1 MMAEFLPFKSKTKLS
16 AERNLNNFIEHCR
29 EELTVFGDD
38 LDWDNFKW
46 AGVGGFTK
54 LGTGKGGKGGTPM
67 DAPFID
73 FAKASLRYKHGLQPS
88 LSMTK
93 YWLLGLRIIEAA
105 LLQMTGR
112 AVLGDLTTAVLD
124 EAAVLARRSFSKTR
138 AYAAGNEAR
147 TIVEFLT
154 KLSLVDV
161 DIRNWKNPIECV
173 QPAHTRTG
181 GKAQAMADKR
191 LPTEHTLMA
200 LAEIFSM
207 NPSDPSDIFV
217 TSTTALLMAAPS
229 RITETLE
236 LPVDC
241 AMPDVN
247 KKMEPILG
255 LRFYSGKGYEVDI
268 KPVPT
273 VLMDTTEEA
282 LRRII
287 VMTDSARKLALWIEE
302 YPDQPYRHANC
313 PKVKDDAPLTTE
325 QACAYFGYTNPV
337 AFRRQ
342 GLSSANGAHTLNSLW
357 QWVMT
362 KQPKGF
368 PWLNK
373 EKKIKYSNALFCMT
387 RGLLGHPGIAA
398 SPLILWAPR
407 STNFNER
414 LVTRQ
419 KSKRTIF
426 ERHHYVS
433 TPEKTYRLTS
443 HQIRHLLNTIAN
455 RGGASQEVIAKWS
468 GRADLGQNA
477 VYNHESEFE
486 LVTQAEKLGTSLTL
500 YGQDGKVSQNVP
512 VRKEEFD
519 LVERGPV
526 HLSLYGFCVHNFILA
541 PCSKFRDCLNCEEHV
556 CIKGL
561 GNDNSERLARI
572 KERHVEVEKDYTAAK
587 EGLKRGDLGA
597 DRWVE
602 YLEKTITRLRQL
614 TEILQSDQVK
624 DAQIKLR
631 DGKDYSHERRVLLNK
646 ASIALANNAANAQ
659 SMADG
664 TKLLGGAHG

>member
-1 MMAEFLPFKSKTKLS
+1 MAEFVPFKSNAKLA
-16 AERNLNNFIEHCR
+16 AENNLNNFIKHCR
-29 EELTVFGDD
+29 EELSVFGDD
-38 LDWDNFKW
+38 LDWDNFRW

-54 LGTGKGGKGGTPM
+54 LGTGKGGKAGTPM
-67 DAPFID
+67 DAPLID
-73 FAKASLRYKHGLQPS
+73 FAKAYLRYRHGLQPS
-88 LSMTK
+88 HMMNRF
-93 YWLLGLRIIEAA
+93 WLTGLRIIEAA

-124 EAAVLARRSFSKTR
+124 EAAVVARGHFGPFP
-138 AYAAGNEAR
+138 AYQAGCAAQG
-147 TIVEFLT
+147 IIKFVT
-154 KLSLVDV
+154 KLCLVEA
-161 DIRNWKNPIECV
+161 DIRNWQNPIKNVEPPV
-173 QPAHTRTG
+173 TRTG
-181 GKAQAMADKR
+181 AKARALADKR
-191 LPTEHTLMA
+191 LPSDHVLMA
-200 LAEIFSM
+200 LSEIFST
-207 NPSDPSDIFV
+207 NPSNPSDIFV

-247 KKMEPILG
+247 KRGEPILG
-255 LRFYSGKGYEVDI
+255 LRFYSAKGYEGDI

-287 VMTDSARKLALWIEE
+287 AMTDYARKLALWIEKH
-302 YPDQPYRHANC
+302 PDKPYRHTNC
-313 PKVKDDAPLTTE
+313 PKVKDDVPLTTE
-325 QACAYFGYTNPV
+325 QACAYLGYTNPN
-337 AFRRQ
+337 ALRKN
-342 GLSSANGAHTLNSLW
+342 GLSSAEGAHTLNSLW
-357 QWVMT
+357 QWAMT
-362 KQPKGF
+362 KQPKGL

-387 RGLLGHPGIAA
+387 RGLVGHPGVAA
-398 SPLILWAPR
+398 SPLILWTPGAR
-407 STNFNER
+407 DFGSR
-414 LVTRQ
+414 LISKQ
-419 KSKRTIF
+419 ESKRTIF
-426 ERHHYVS
+426 QRHHYVS
-433 TPEKTYRLTS
+433 TPDKTYRLTS

-455 RGGASQEVIAKWS
+455 RGGASQELIAKWS
-468 GRADLGQNA
+468 GRADLGQNP

-486 LVTQAEKLGTSLTL
+486 LVIQAEKLGTSLTL
-500 YGQDGKVSQNVP
+500 YGQDDKVSQQVP

-556 CIKGL
+556 CVKGL
-561 GNDNSERLARI
+561 GKDNEERLARI
-572 KERHVEVEKDYTAAK
+572 KERHVEVEKDYAAAK

-614 TEILQSDQVK
+614 TEILQSDQVV
-624 DAQIKLR
+624 DGAQIKLR
-631 DGKDYSHERRVLLNK
+631 DGTDYSHERRVLLNK
-646 ASIALANNAANAQ
+646 ASIALSNNSANAR
-659 SMADG
+659 SIAEG
-664 TKLLGGAHG
+664 TKLLGGPHG

>member
-1 MMAEFLPFKSKTKLS
+1 MAEFVPFKSNAKLS
-16 AERNLNNFIEHCR
+16 AEINLNNFIKHCR
-29 EELTVFGDD
+29 EELTVFGEDV
-38 LDWDNFKW
+38 DWAANKW
-46 AGVGGFTK
+46 PGVVGFAK
-54 LGTGKGGKGGTPM
+54 LGTSNGRNDGIPM
-67 DAPFID
+67 DSQFID
-73 FAKASLRYKHGLQPS
+73 FAKAYVRYTQGLQPS
-88 LSMTK
+88 YAMCRHWIT
-93 YWLLGLRIIEAA
+93 GLRIIEAA

-112 AVLGDLTTAVLD
+112 AVLGELTTAVLD
-124 EAAVLARRSFSKTR
+124 EAAVFARKSFGQAR
-138 AYAAGNEAR
+138 AYAAGRTAR
-147 TIVEFLT
+147 RIVKFVTEH
-154 KLSLVDV
+154 SLVEA
-161 DIRNWKNPIECV
+161 DIRNWQNPIKNVESAV
-173 QPAHTRTG
+173 TRTG
-181 GKAQAMADKR
+181 AKARALADKR
-191 LPTEHTLMA
+191 LPSDHALMA
-200 LAEIFSM
+200 LAEIFST
-207 NPSDPSDIFV
+207 NSSTPSDTFV
-217 TSTTALLMAAPS
+217 TCTTALLMAAPS

-241 AMPDVN
+241 ALPDVN
-247 KKMEPILG
+247 KKGEPILG
-255 LRFYSGKGYEVDI
+255 LRFYSAKGYEGDI

-287 VMTDSARKLALWIEE
+287 AITEYARKLARWIEKH
-302 YPDQPYRHANC
+302 PDKPYQHANC
-313 PKVKDDAPLTTE
+313 PKVKDDTPLTTE
-325 QACAYFGYTNPV
+325 QACAYLGYTNPV
-337 AFRRQ
+337 ALRKH
-342 GLSSANGAHTLNSLW
+342 GLSSANGAETLNSLW

-387 RGLLGHPGIAA
+387 RGLIGYPGVAP
-398 SPLILWAPR
+398 SPLILWTPSSSDFA
-407 STNFNER
+407 SR
-414 LVTRQ
+414 LVTNQ
-419 KSKRTIF
+419 KSKRSIF

-433 TPEKTYRLTS
+433 TPEKTYRLNS

-455 RGGASQEVIAKWS
+455 RGGASQELIAKWS
-468 GRADLGQNA
+468 GRADLGQNP

-486 LVTQAEKLGTSLTL
+486 LVTQAERLGTSLTL
-500 YGQDGKVSQNVP
+500 YGQDGKVSQQVP

-556 CIKGL
+556 CVKGL
-561 GNDNSERLARI
+561 GKDNEERLARI
-572 KERHVEVEKDYTAAK
+572 KERHAEVEKDYAAAK
-587 EGLKRGDLGA
+587 EGLKRGELGA

-614 TEILQSDQVK
+614 AEILQSDQVK

-646 ASIALANNAANAQ
+646 ASVALANNAANAH
-659 SMADG
+659 SMANG
-664 TKLLGGAHG
+664 AKLLGGARG